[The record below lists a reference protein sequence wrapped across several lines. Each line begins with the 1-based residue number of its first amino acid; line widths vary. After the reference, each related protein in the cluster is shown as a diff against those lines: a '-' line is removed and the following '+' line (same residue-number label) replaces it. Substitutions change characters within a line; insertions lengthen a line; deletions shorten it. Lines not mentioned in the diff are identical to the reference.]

1 MVTRYHNFII
11 AFLLF
16 VWVMYYGNSISGKVH
31 LNDGKGINGGERK
44 DRGSLKFP
52 PSMIGG
58 GNEGGVKRV
67 GWRGGGGSVGAGN
80 RESEESKLGRL
91 EEIGMGRGRIAPG
104 DASPHEEKVLK
115 EEKEKK
121 RLREEKEA
129 DDKRIQEEKKEQER
143 KAEAE
148 QGRKENEEDEDTEGN
163 VSGEE
168 EMEVEM
174 IEEEDINHEDTNNKE
189 VEEVNG
195 EHKLL
200 ALRSLCETTV
210 FQPGLYLQCHSS
222 CGPNSTSICGGLN
235 NARNR
240 IQTCLRLA
248 LDLGSGIILPTV
260 QSHRNA
266 ENLVDYG
273 DTTDNTLCPDVYW
286 DIEYLLQE
294 MGSACPELT
303 VRRCGDVS
311 GIDED
316 RIIQMKKREH
326 GDASHHIGT
335 FKATVKEHL
344 ESLSLASISADN
356 PVAVGFGD
364 TIYAY
369 NYTYDSEQALQK
381 ELFRTL
387 KYNRK
392 LLDIGSRL
400 RYSPELRD
408 GYIGIHFRGESDWP
422 QSFGSREDQ
431 MNFFTRE
438 IELASTAQGAA
449 EGIKTI
455 YMSCGDD
462 AAISAFRE
470 PLSALGYRV
479 YDKWNLASSLSDPS
493 LILDEMEFDIIAII
507 DYAVL
512 VEAAIFLGVWMS
524 TFSQTIAYART
535 VELEEDYWETYVNPG
550 SRRDGL
556 TRLWDQAPALKGDT
570 TTKILVVNTGGFN
583 NMDSYP

>member
-16 VWVMYYGNSISGKVH
+16 VWVMYYGNSISGKVNS
-31 LNDGKGINGGERK
+31 NDGKGINGGGRE
-44 DRGSLKFP
+44 DRGSFKSP

-58 GNEGGVKRV
+58 EDERGIKKV
-67 GWRGGGGSVGAGN
+67 GWGGGGGSGGAWN
-80 RESEESKLGRL
+80 KESEENRLGRL
-91 EEIGMGRGRIAPG
+91 EEIGMGRGKIAPG
-104 DASPHEEKVLK
+104 DASPHDEKVFKEK
-115 EEKEKK
+115 EEKQ

-129 DDKRIQEEKKEQER
+129 EDKRVKEEKKEQER
-143 KAEAE
+143 KEKEE
-148 QGRKENEEDEDTEGN
+148 QERKENEEDIDTEEN
-163 VSGEE
+163 VSREE
-168 EMEVEM
+168 EMEIEM
-174 IEEEDINHEDTNNKE
+174 LEGEDINHEDTNNNE
-189 VEEVNG
+189 VEEVKS
-195 EHKLL
+195 EYKLL
-200 ALRSLCETTV
+200 TLRSLCETTT
-210 FQPGLYLQCHSS
+210 FQPGLYLQCHSW

-260 QSHRNA
+260 QSHRNT
-266 ENLVDYG
+266 ENFVDYG

-286 DIEYLLQE
+286 DIEFLLQE
-294 MGSACPELT
+294 MGSACPEIE
-303 VRRCGDVS
+303 VRQCGDVS

-316 RIIQMKKREH
+316 RIIQMDKREH

-335 FKATVKEHL
+335 FKALVDEHL
-344 ESLSLASISADN
+344 ESLSLSSISVQN

-381 ELFRTL
+381 EIFRTL
-387 KYNRK
+387 KYNKK
-392 LLDIGSRL
+392 LLDFGSRL

-408 GYIGIHFRGESDWP
+408 GYIGVHFRGESDWP
-422 QSFGSREDQ
+422 QGFGSREDQ
-431 MNFFTRE
+431 IDFFTQE
-438 IELASTAQGAA
+438 IKLASSVQGAA

-455 YMSCGDD
+455 YISCGDE
-462 AAISAFRE
+462 AAISRFSE
-470 PLSALGYRV
+470 SLLELGYRV
-479 YDKWNLASSLSDPS
+479 YDKWNLVSSLSEPS
-493 LILDEMEFDIIAII
+493 LLLEEMEFDTMAII

-512 VEAAIFLGVWMS
+512 VESALFLGVWMS

-535 VELEEDYWETYVNPG
+535 VDLEQEYWETYINPG

-556 TRLWDQAPALKGDT
+556 TRLWDQAPALKGDE
-570 TTKILVVNTGGFN
+570 TTKILVVNTGGFS

>member
-16 VWVMYYGNSISGKVH
+16 AWVMYYGKSISGRVR
-31 LNDGKGINGGERK
+31 LNDGKGINGGGRE
-44 DRGSLKFP
+44 DRGSSRFP
-52 PSMIGG
+52 SSMIGSE
-58 GNEGGVKRV
+58 NEGQIRGV
-67 GWRGGGGSVGAGN
+67 GWHGDGGSVGAGN
-80 RESEESKLGRL
+80 KASEENRLGRL
-91 EEIGMGRGRIAPG
+91 EEGGMGRGKVAPG
-104 DASPHEEKVLK
+104 DASPYEEKVMKEK
-115 EEKEKK
+115 EEKE

-129 DDKRIQEEKKEQER
+129 EDKGIQEEKEEQER
-143 KAEAE
+143 KAKEEQEIRENKEKEDAE
-148 QGRKENEEDEDTEGN
+148 DN
-163 VSGEE
+163 VNGEE
-168 EMEVEM
+168 EMEVEK
-174 IEEEDINHEDTNNKE
+174 IEEEDVNHEDTNNE
-189 VEEVNG
+189 VEEAKD
-195 EHKLL
+195 EYKLL
-200 ALRSLCETTV
+200 ALRSLCETTT
-210 FQPGLYLQCHSS
+210 FQPGLYLRCHSW

-260 QSHRNA
+260 QSHRNT

-286 DIEYLLQE
+286 DIESLLRE
-294 MGSACPELT
+294 MSSACPELEI
-303 VRRCGDVS
+303 RQCGDVS

-316 RIIQMKKREH
+316 KIIQMEKREH

-335 FKATVKEHL
+335 FKAIVNVHL
-344 ESLSLASISADN
+344 ESLSLSSISADN

-392 LLDIGSRL
+392 LLDMGSRL
-400 RYSPELRD
+400 RDTPELRD
-408 GYIGIHFRGESDWP
+408 GYIGVHFRGESDWP
-422 QSFGSREDQ
+422 QIFGSREDQ
-431 MNFFTRE
+431 IEFFTQE
-438 IELASTAQGAA
+438 IDRASTAQGAA

-455 YMSCGDD
+455 YISCGDG
-462 AAISAFRE
+462 AAISTFRE

-479 YDKWNLASSLSDPS
+479 YDKWNLASSLSEPS
-493 LILDEMEFDIIAII
+493 LLLGEMEFDTIAII
-507 DYAVL
+507 DHAVL
-512 VEAAIFLGVWMS
+512 VEAALFLGVWMS
-524 TFSQTIAYART
+524 TFSQTVAYART
-535 VELEEDYWETYVNPG
+535 VELEQDYWETYVNPG

-556 TRLWDQAPALKGDT
+556 TRLWDQAPALKGDET
-570 TTKILVVNTGGFN
+570 IKILVVNTGGFS

>member
-1 MVTRYHNFII
+1 MVTRYHSFII

-16 VWVMYYGNSISGKVH
+16 VWVMYYGNSISGKGH
-31 LNDGKGINGGERK
+31 LNDDKGINGGERK
-44 DRGSLKFP
+44 DRGNWKFP
-52 PSMIGG
+52 PSTIEDEDDGSI
-58 GNEGGVKRV
+58 KTV
-67 GWRGGGGSVGAGN
+67 GWRGGGGSVGAGIK
-80 RESEESKLGRL
+80 ESEESKLGRL
-91 EEIGMGRGRIAPG
+91 EEIGMGRGKTAPG
-104 DASPHEEKVLK
+104 DASPYEEKVLK
-115 EEKEKK
+115 EGKEKQ
-121 RLREEKEA
+121 RLRKEKEA
-129 DDKRIQEEKKEQER
+129 NDKRIQEEKEEQER
-143 KAEAE
+143 K
-148 QGRKENEEDEDTEGN
+148 GNEEDESAEKN
-163 VSGEE
+163 QNGEE
-168 EMEVEM
+168 EMDVEM

-189 VEEVNG
+189 AEEVND

-200 ALRSLCETTV
+200 ALRSLCETTT
-210 FQPGLYLQCHSS
+210 FQPGLYLQCHSW

-266 ENLVDYG
+266 ENLVDYS

-286 DIEYLLQE
+286 DIENLLQE
-294 MGSACPELT
+294 MSSACPELK
-303 VRRCGDVS
+303 VRQCGDVS

-335 FKATVKEHL
+335 FKATVNEHL
-344 ESLSLASISADN
+344 ESLSLSSISADS

-387 KYNRK
+387 RYNRK

-422 QSFGSREDQ
+422 QSFGSRKDQ
-431 MNFFTRE
+431 MNFFTQE

-455 YMSCGDD
+455 YMSCGDE
-462 AAISAFRE
+462 AAISTFRE

-493 LILDEMEFDIIAII
+493 LILEETEFDIIAII

-512 VEAAIFLGVWMS
+512 VEAALFLGVWMS

>member
-1 MVTRYHNFII
+1 MVTRYHNSII

-16 VWVMYYGNSISGKVH
+16 VWVMYYGNSISGKGH

-44 DRGSLKFP
+44 DRGSWKFP

-58 GNEGGVKRV
+58 EDDGSIKTV
-67 GWRGGGGSVGAGN
+67 GWRGGGGSVGAGIK
-80 RESEESKLGRL
+80 ESEESKLGRL
-91 EEIGMGRGRIAPG
+91 EEIGMGRGKTAPG

-115 EEKEKK
+115 EEKEKQ
-121 RLREEKEA
+121 RLRKEKEANDKRIPEEKE
-129 DDKRIQEEKKEQER
+129 EQER
-143 KAEAE
+143 KAKEE
-148 QGRKENEEDEDTEGN
+148 QKRKGNEEDESAEKNRNGEDDTD
-163 VSGEE
+163 
-168 EMEVEM
+168 VEM
-174 IEEEDINHEDTNNKE
+174 IEEEDINHEDTNNTE

-195 EHKLL
+195 EHKLF
-200 ALRSLCETTV
+200 ALRSLCETTT
-210 FQPGLYLQCHSS
+210 FQPGLYLQCHSW

-286 DIEYLLQE
+286 DIEYLLKE
-294 MGSACPELT
+294 MSSACPELK
-303 VRRCGDVS
+303 VRQCGDVS
-311 GIDED
+311 GIDEA

-335 FKATVKEHL
+335 FEATVNEHL
-344 ESLSLASISADN
+344 ESLSLSSISAES

-387 KYNRK
+387 KYNLK

-431 MNFFTRE
+431 MNFFTQE
-438 IELASTAQGAA
+438 IELASTFQGAA
-449 EGIKTI
+449 AGIKTI
-455 YMSCGDD
+455 YMSCGDE
-462 AAISAFRE
+462 AAISTFRE

-493 LILDEMEFDIIAII
+493 LILEETEFDIIAII
-507 DYAVL
+507 DCAVL
-512 VEAAIFLGVWMS
+512 VEAALFLGVWMS

>member
-11 AFLLF
+11 ASLLF
-16 VWVMYYGNSISGKVH
+16 VWVIYYGNSISGKVH
-31 LNDGKGINGGERK
+31 LNDGKETNSGERK

-58 GNEGGVKRV
+58 GTRRA
-67 GWRGGGGSVGAGN
+67 GWRGGGGSGGAGN
-80 RESEESKLGRL
+80 KESEESKLGRL
-91 EEIGMGRGRIAPG
+91 EEIGMGRGKSAPG

-129 DDKRIQEEKKEQER
+129 EDKRVQEEKEDQER
-143 KAEAE
+143 KAKEE
-148 QGRKENEEDEDTEGN
+148 QERKENEEDEETEENAEMDVEMTEG
-163 VSGEE
+163 
-168 EMEVEM
+168 
-174 IEEEDINHEDTNNKE
+174 EDINHEDTNNNK
-189 VEEVNG
+189 VEEANG
-195 EHKLL
+195 KYKFL
-200 ALRSLCETTV
+200 ALRSLCETTT
-210 FQPGLYLQCHSS
+210 FQPGLYLQCHSW

-240 IQTCLRLA
+240 LQTCLRLA

-260 QSHRNA
+260 QSHRNT
-266 ENLVDYG
+266 ENVVDYG

-294 MGSACPELT
+294 MSSACPELEI
-303 VRRCGDVS
+303 RQCGDVS

-316 RIIQMKKREH
+316 KIVQMKKREH

-335 FKATVKEHL
+335 FKAIVNEHL
-344 ESLSLASISADN
+344 ESLSLSSISADN
-356 PVAVGFGD
+356 PIAVGFGD

-387 KYNRK
+387 RYNRK
-392 LLDIGSRL
+392 LLDLGSRL

-408 GYIGIHFRGESDWP
+408 GYIGVHFRGESDWP
-422 QSFGSREDQ
+422 QNFGSREDQ
-431 MNFFTRE
+431 MKFFTQE
-438 IELASTAQGAA
+438 IELASTAQGVTEA
-449 EGIKTI
+449 IKTI
-455 YMSCGDD
+455 YISCGDE
-462 AAISAFRE
+462 AAISTFRE

-479 YDKWNLASSLSDPS
+479 YDKWNLASSLSEPS
-493 LILDEMEFDIIAII
+493 LLLEEMEFDTIAII

-512 VEAAIFLGVWMS
+512 VEAALFLGVWMS

-535 VELEEDYWETYVNPG
+535 VELEQDYWETYVNPG

-556 TRLWDQAPALKGDT
+556 TRLWDQVPALKGDE
-570 TTKILVVNTGGFN
+570 TTKILVINTGGFS